1 MIFKLMPVL
10 IIPLLHQVRL
20 LETFD
25 LYFCITFLF
34 HSPLLLTLFS
44 IYSVTLT
51 FSTSSCLSALLVFL
65 IHNQSLALINMS
77 NFLSF
82 FFFPFVLLDFLGR
95 LSSSFSLLTSSHWT
109 CSTSQY
115 LQSDLKCL
123 ASSFSSCCSAPPPQ
137 MRSGSICRRWGCS
150 TSVSLSMSSATARW
164 CCRISVRPRHPLRAL
179 CSSAPLTAW
188 LVSAW
193 SISHSCKQTHG
204 CRSMPHCIQY

>member
-65 IHNQSLALINMS
+65 IRNQSLALINMS
-77 NFLSF
+77 NFF
-82 FFFPFVLLDFLGR
+82 FFFSICTPRFFGKALVILF
-95 LSSSFSLLTSSHWT
+95 SFDLFTLNMFH
-109 CSTSQY
+109 
-115 LQSDLKCL
+115 QSIFAVWPEMFGIL
-123 ASSFSSCCSAPPPQ
+123 FFSCCSAPPPQ
-137 MRSGSICRRWGCS
+137 TRSGSICRRWGCS

-193 SISHSCKQTHG
+193 SVSHSCKQTHC
-204 CRSMPHCIQY
+204 CRSMPHFIQY